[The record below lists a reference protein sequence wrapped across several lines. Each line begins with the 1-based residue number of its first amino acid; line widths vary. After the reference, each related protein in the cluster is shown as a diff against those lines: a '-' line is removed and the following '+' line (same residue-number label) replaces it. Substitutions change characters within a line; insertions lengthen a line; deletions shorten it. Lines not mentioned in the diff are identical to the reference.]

1 MGWEIAIT
9 LGAVALLALLHLAYS
24 TAEEGV
30 GFDTTRIGERART
43 VAGDRDPWA
52 VALVGAAAVAALF
65 ALAVVAGPALFGGSE
80 ESTPTTTP
88 TVTVPTTSATSTTAP
103 TTTRPTTTSRS
114 TTTVVA
120 PPPGT
125 VLIAESAVSASGR
138 VQQSYS
144 RLGSPPVVR
153 MVDTGIYRVL
163 LPGLSPAARKRV
175 TVRVHATAGTI
186 ATVRRPATSP
196 AFVVSTRDA
205 ATEKPAARSF
215 LLEVLGPPAVAR
227 PAQKRKPHLPKTL

>member
-9 LGAVALLALLHLAYS
+9 LGAVALLALLHVAYS
-24 TAEEGV
+24 TAGEGV
-30 GFDTTRIGERART
+30 GFDTTRIGERARS

-52 VALVGAAAVAALF
+52 VALVGAAAAAALF

-88 TVTVPTTSATSTTAP
+88 TVTAPTTSATSTTAP
-103 TTTRPTTTSRS
+103 TTTRPTTTSS

-138 VQQSYS
+138 IQQSSS

-153 MVDTGIYRVL
+153 VVDTGIYRVL

-175 TVRVHATAGTI
+175 TVRVHAPAGTI
-186 ATVRRPATSP
+186 ATVRRPSTSP